1 MLKLEDIKKDAQIR
15 SIQAEEIVRVVQ
27 VEPIGDKALEKVE
40 KLGIISEITGKR
52 RGRKYAYKTYL
63 DIMNEGTEPL

>member
-1 MLKLEDIKKDAQIR
+1 MLKLEDIKKDAHIR

-27 VEPIGDKALEKVE
+27 LEPIGDKALEKVE

-52 RGRKYAYKTYL
+52 HGRKYAYKTYL
-63 DIMNEGTEPL
+63 DNMNEGTEPL